1 MIVSSAGPIILVT
14 NDDGINA
21 PGIKVLAEALSPLGE
36 VWVVA
41 PEKTQNAVG
50 RSMTLH
56 KPLRLRPLKKRWYAV
71 NGTPADCVTLAVCHL
86 LPACLPKLVVSGINN
101 GWNLGDDVTNSG
113 TVAGA
118 IEGMLHGI
126 PSIAISL
133 EDLPKCQY
141 AVAGHFAFL
150 VGKRVLECG
159 LPEETILNVNV
170 PSRRLENIAG
180 IQITCLSQRRYLNP
194 VVEKTDPRG
203 NRYFWIAG
211 QRESWAR
218 GKHSDHDA
226 VSNQMVS
233 ISPLHLDLT
242 DYSAMQELKGWEKS
256 LFPSKQSLR
265 KPIKSSGKGKRS
277 PVKPKRL

>member
-1 MIVSSAGPIILVT
+1 MIVSSARPLILIT
-14 NDDGINA
+14 NDDGISA

-41 PEKTQNAVG
+41 PEKAQNAVG

-56 KPLRLRPLKKRWYAV
+56 KPLRLRALKKRWYAV

-86 LPACLPKLVVSGINN
+86 LPMCLPKLVVSGINK

-150 VGKRVLECG
+150 VAKRVLEYG
-159 LPEETILNVNV
+159 VPEETILNVNV

-242 DYSAMQELKGWEKS
+242 DYSAMQALKGWEKDLS
-256 LFPSKQSLR
+256 APTQPLQ
-265 KPIKSSGKGKRS
+265 KPKMVSRKGKRLS
-277 PVKPKRL
+277 ASNFS

>member
-1 MIVSSAGPIILVT
+1 MIVSPSRQIILIT

-21 PGIKVLAEALSPLGE
+21 IGIKVLAEALRPLGE
-36 VWVVA
+36 IWVVA

-56 KPLRLRPLKKRWYAV
+56 KPLRLRSLKKRWYAV

-86 LPACLPKLVVSGINN
+86 LPDRLPKLVVSGINK

-118 IEGMLHGI
+118 LEGMLHGI
-126 PSIAISL
+126 PSIAVSL
-133 EDLPKCQY
+133 EDLPKCNY
-141 AVAGHFAFL
+141 TVAGHFAFL
-150 VGKRVLECG
+150 IAKRVIECG
-159 LPEETILNVNV
+159 LPEETILNVNI
-170 PSRRLENIAG
+170 PSRRLEHIAG
-180 IQITCLSQRRYLNP
+180 IRLTCLSQRRYLNP

-218 GKHSDHDA
+218 GEHSDHEA

-242 DYSAMQELKGWEKS
+242 DYSAMQALKGWERA

-265 KPIKSSGKGKRS
+265 KPIKVSGRSKRS
-277 PVKPKRL
+277 LI

>member
-1 MIVSSAGPIILVT
+1 MVDSSLTQPILVT

-21 PGIKVLAEALSPLGE
+21 PGLRVLAEALRPLGE
-36 VWVVA
+36 IWVVA
-41 PEKTQNAVG
+41 PEKAQNAVG

-56 KPLRLRPLKKRWYAV
+56 KPLRLRALKKRWYAV

-86 LPACLPKLVVSGINN
+86 LSSCIPKLVISGINK

-126 PSIAISL
+126 PSIAVSM

-150 VGKRVLECG
+150 LAKRVLECG
-159 LPEETILNVNV
+159 LPQETVLNVNV
-170 PSRRLENIAG
+170 PGCRLESIAG
-180 IQITCLSQRRYLNP
+180 IQLTCLSQRRYRNP
-194 VVEKTDPRG
+194 IVEKTDPRG

-211 QRESWAR
+211 ERESWAR
-218 GKHSDHDA
+218 GKPSDHDA
-226 VSNQMVS
+226 VSNKMVS

-242 DYSAMQELKGWEKS
+242 DYSALESLKGWEKALS
-256 LFPSKQSLR
+256 SKKQSLR
-265 KPIKSSGKGKRS
+265 DPSIVSGRKKRS
-277 PVKPKRL
+277 SI

>member
-1 MIVSSAGPIILVT
+1 MIVSSPTQPILVT

-21 PGIKVLAEALSPLGE
+21 PGIKVLAEALRPLGE
-36 VWVVA
+36 IWVVA

-56 KPLRLRPLKKRWYAV
+56 KPLRLRSLKKRWYAV

-86 LPACLPKLVVSGINN
+86 LPSCLPKLVVSGINN

-133 EDLPKCQY
+133 EDLPECQY

-150 VGKRVLECG
+150 VAKRVLECG
-159 LPEETILNVNV
+159 LPQGTILNVNV
-170 PSRRLENIAG
+170 PSRRLEHIAG
-180 IQITCLSQRRYLNP
+180 IQLTCLSQRRYLNP

-211 QRESWAR
+211 ERESWAR
-218 GKHSDHDA
+218 GKSSDHDA
-226 VSNQMVS
+226 VFNNKVS

-242 DYSAMQELKGWEKS
+242 DYPAMQALKGWEKA

-265 KPIKSSGKGKRS
+265 KPSIVSGRGKRS
-277 PVKPKRL
+277 PI